1 MKIPGFI
8 RYFNKYVL
16 NHITGLIAR
25 LGFGPF
31 CIIHHVGRKSGKLYE
46 TTIQA
51 YKVANGFMIALTYG
65 TSIDWYRN
73 VVAAA
78 GCKLF
83 YHHKLYTL
91 GVPKKLDKETALSLF
106 PSPER
111 AILQAIG
118 IQDFIR
124 LQFA

>member
-16 NHITGLIAR
+16 NHFTGLIAR
-25 LGFGPF
+25 LGIGPF
-31 CIIHHVGRKSGKLYE
+31 CIIHHVGRRSGKLYE

-51 YKVANGFMIALTYG
+51 YKLASGFMIALTYG
-65 TSIDWYRN
+65 PEVDWYRN
-73 VVAAA
+73 IMAAA

-83 YHHKLYTL
+83 YHHKLYAL
-91 GVPKKLDKETALSLF
+91 GAPARLSKETALPLF
-106 PSPER
+106 PFPER
-111 AILQAIG
+111 AILGAIG

-124 LQFA
+124 LHFA